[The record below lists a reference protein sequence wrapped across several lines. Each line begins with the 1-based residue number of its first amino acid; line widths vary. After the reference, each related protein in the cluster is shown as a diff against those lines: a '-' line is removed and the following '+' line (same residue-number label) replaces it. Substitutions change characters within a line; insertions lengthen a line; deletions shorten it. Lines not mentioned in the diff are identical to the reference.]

1 MLQTGAF
8 KKTLLAHRNKVH
20 VKGPGKEAPKKEEEP
35 EEQPSFFANQFWKA
49 PDICETT
56 LEDLL
61 KEEGFY
67 EE

>member
-20 VKGPGKEAPKKEEEP
+20 VKGAAKEPKKEEV
-35 EEQPSFFANQFWKA
+35 EENPGFFDNQYWKA
-49 PDICETT
+49 PEISETT